1 MMNKLIPPSHPEP
14 FMMPVRKS
22 NPRVEY
28 RLRQNQLV
36 KDSISLGEQFPKLKA
51 LTVELAYFDSEG
63 LTKSSEMKYKVN
75 VQHAKSMFCFV
86 CQSGECIGGDFDLS
100 DALAK
105 AVTGRRK
112 LATGEMRCQ
121 GSRKK
126 ANHDIV
132 PCQTLL
138 RYKLSLGY

>member
-1 MMNKLIPPSHPEP
+1 MTNKFVRPPHPES

-36 KDSISLGEQFPKLKA
+36 KDSVSLGEKFPKLKG
-51 LTVELAYFDSEG
+51 LTVDLAYFDSEG
-63 LTKSSEMKYKVN
+63 NTKSSEMKYKVN
-75 VQHAKSMFCFV
+75 VEHAKSMFCFV

-100 DALAK
+100 EPLAK
-105 AVTGRRK
+105 AVAGRRK
-112 LATGEMRCQ
+112 LAIGEMRCQ

-138 RYKLSLGY
+138 RYKLTLSY